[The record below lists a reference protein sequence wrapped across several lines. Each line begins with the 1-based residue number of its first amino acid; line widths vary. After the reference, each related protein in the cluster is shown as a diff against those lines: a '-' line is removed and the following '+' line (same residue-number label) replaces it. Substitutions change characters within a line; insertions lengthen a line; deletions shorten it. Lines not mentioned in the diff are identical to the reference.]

1 MHSILIDLYNVK
13 GLKHLNSA
21 KQLVNKSKEN
31 NIHNDH
37 LFCLELSQSAK
48 SSNLVMNCLH

>member
-1 MHSILIDLYNVK
+1 MRIILINLSNVR

-21 KQLVNKSKEN
+21 KQHVNKSKEN

-37 LFCLELSQSAK
+37 LFYLELSQSAK
-48 SSNLVMNCLH
+48 SSNFVMNCLH